1 MCFQLFVPNVRALY
15 GNAREVITIPTS
27 CGSGYAS
34 LSCKFS
40 NVLYITKTHVKA
52 LDQPT
57 QRCSQG
63 NPASLN
69 TSACIAAFVNKQVRC
84 NTKILGTQHLKGD
97 PCKTKSQLMA
107 LANMSRVFEQS
118 NGNDVYGMT
127 GCLSPCEKNQYQLS
141 AGPMKGE
148 VANSWLNDI
157 PNELH
162 LQFRILDSSYEEK
175 EQYMIYDM
183 DSFVADIGGYMGLLL
198 GSSLLSL
205 YMTLEAALK
214 KFFRKPINGKIET
227 A

>member
-1 MCFQLFVPNVRALY
+1 MPNVRALY

-27 CGSGYAS
+27 CGSGFLS

-40 NVLYITKTHVKA
+40 NVLYITQTNIKA

-57 QRCSQG
+57 QRCRKG
-63 NPASLN
+63 NLTSLK
-69 TSACIAAFVNKQVRC
+69 TSACIAAFVNKQVGC
-84 NTKILGTQHLKGD
+84 NTKILGTQHLKGE
-97 PCKTKSQLMA
+97 PCKTKTQLMA
-107 LANMSRVFEQS
+107 LANMSRLFEQS
-118 NGNDVYGMT
+118 NGNDVYDMT

-141 AGPMKGE
+141 AGPVKAE
-148 VANSWLNDI
+148 EANMWLNEI

-175 EQYMIYDM
+175 EQYMIYDV
-183 DSFVADIGGYMGLLL
+183 DSFIADIGGYMGLLL
-198 GSSLLSL
+198 GSSILSL